1 MNPGATLMST
11 VLRHLAGGYLVL
23 ASLGIAPGCKSPE
36 TRVIGYM
43 PAWKDLRSTVDRTD
57 LSKLTHINIAF
68 LNPDTAGALISAT
81 EPVCMSGAASTD
93 IRYLIEKAHRARV
106 RVLVSLAGGVIP
118 GCAGDWRQ
126 LLQPT
131 SRQQLVDDLLRFA
144 ADYELDGIDVDL
156 EGALLTAIHEDGN
169 YTPFIE
175 ALAAG
180 LEPAGKLLTCATAS
194 YEGGM
199 IPVET
204 IAFFDFVNIMS
215 YDAIGPS
222 WGTAGSEHATYE
234 QAVAH
239 IDTWR
244 GRGLTPDKLVLGVPF
259 YGYGF
264 GGDYRSSYGYGDILE
279 AFGDSAAA
287 GDLLGTA
294 CDGCSYLTYNGP
306 STIRRKT
313 RLALQAGSGVM
324 IWEMSHDASA
334 PSDLL
339 SVVHAKIAASR

>member
-1 MNPGATLMST
+1 
-11 VLRHLAGGYLVL
+11 
-23 ASLGIAPGCKSPE
+23 
-36 TRVIGYM
+36 M
-43 PAWKDLRSTVDRTD
+43 PAWKDLRRTVDRTD
-57 LSKLTHINIAF
+57 LNKLTHINIAF
-68 LNPDTAGALISAT
+68 LNPDAAGALVSGD
-81 EPVCMSGAASTD
+81 EPVCMGGATSSD
-93 IRYLIEKAHRARV
+93 VRYLVETAHRARV
-106 RVLVSLAGGVIP
+106 QVLVSLAGGVIP
-118 GCAGDWRQ
+118 GCSGDWRR
-126 LLQPT
+126 LLQPAH
-131 SRQQLVDDLLRFA
+131 RQQLVDGLLQFA
-144 ADYELDGIDVDL
+144 ADFDLDGIDVDL
-156 EGALLTAIHEDGN
+156 EGVLLTAIHEDGN

-180 LEPAGKLLTCATAS
+180 LEPVGKLLTCATAS

-204 IAFFDFVNIMS
+204 IGSFDFVNIMS

-222 WGTAGSEHATYE
+222 WGAAGTEHATYE

-244 GRGLTPDKLVLGVPF
+244 GRGLTSDKLVLGVPF

-264 GGDYRSSYGYGDILE
+264 GADYRGSYSYGDILE

-294 CDGCSYLTYNGP
+294 CAGCSYLTYNGP
-306 STIRRKT
+306 STIRAKT

-324 IWEMSHDASA
+324 IWEMAQDAPA
-334 PSDLL
+334 PDDLL
-339 SVVHAKIAASR
+339 SVVHAEIAAYTGDRGGAVVD